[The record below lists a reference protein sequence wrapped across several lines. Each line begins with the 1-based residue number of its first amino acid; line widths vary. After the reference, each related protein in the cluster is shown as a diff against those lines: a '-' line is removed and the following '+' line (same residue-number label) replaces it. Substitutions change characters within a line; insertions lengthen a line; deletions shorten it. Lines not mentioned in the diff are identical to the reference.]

1 MDLNVEEKI
10 EDFETKREDF
20 SYEEDPVFCSVNVK
34 EDVQED
40 VKMESIEIRSKR
52 VSTSQQLVIMK
63 DC

>member
-20 SYEEDPVFCSVNVK
+20 SNEEDPVFCSVNV
-34 EDVQED
+34 QED
-40 VKMESIEIRSKR
+40 VKIESIEIKSKR
-52 VSTSQQLVIMK
+52 VSTSQQ

>member
-1 MDLNVEEKI
+1 MDLNVEDKI

-20 SYEEDPVFCSVNVK
+20 SNEEDPVFCSVNVK

-40 VKMESIEIRSKR
+40 VKMESIEIKSKR